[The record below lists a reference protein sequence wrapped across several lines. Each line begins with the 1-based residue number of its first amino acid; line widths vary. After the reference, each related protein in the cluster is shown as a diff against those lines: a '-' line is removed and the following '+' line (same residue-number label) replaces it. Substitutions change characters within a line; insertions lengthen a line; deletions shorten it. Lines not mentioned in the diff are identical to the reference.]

1 MAKIDFTM
9 NDLKASS
16 IRYEEGQDV
25 TLEVLRNAQKAY
37 RYFHDQFLS
46 LKPDL
51 SEMRDIHY
59 SFIFHDVSL
68 EYFVACA
75 KDMVAHGRKDSL
87 EIFGCYL
94 EYIDSYNE
102 LSALIRN
109 DYNSIYYSRT

>member
-25 TLEVLRNAQKAY
+25 TPEVLQSSQKAY
-37 RYFHDQFLS
+37 RYFHDRFLS
-46 LKPDL
+46 LKPEL
-51 SEMRDIHY
+51 SKRRDIHY
-59 SFIFHDVSL
+59 AFIFHDVSL
-68 EYFVACA
+68 EYYVACA

-94 EYIDSYNE
+94 EYLDSYKDLAKLVKDGFKNE
-102 LSALIRN
+102 N
-109 DYNSIYYSRT
+109 EDN